1 MKKKILIL
9 FPTPFTEFNYWKFE
23 ISKLENDCNVKVIIH
38 DLSNIVIKKK
48 FKQEWKTSIYKK
60 TLKFNSL
67 YAWLKNFLY
76 QKNENLL
83 VINFIKISNFNSFI
97 INLFVR
103 ISNHTIIN
111 HSPANIFRSIKP
123 FKKNLNFFFE
133 RIKQHKLNIKVYL
146 FSFQMLLFNFFI
158 SKIRSP
164 KTLVLSNNFKKINF
178 NLKHESKNQLQKVD
192 FNAYDYS
199 NSLTY
204 FKKKPSRN
212 RYILYIDNG
221 APYFTGDAHYKGDS
235 TSIPYFQNIE
245 KYYTDLNNFFD
256 ELEKIF
262 KAKIIVIPHPKY
274 KSNSSKIKSLNPFFN
289 NRQVNNDFDVLPKL
303 TPNCLFFIQ
312 KNSTAVNFPIFF
324 KRPVMLIYSS
334 HQKLVRED
342 KHTLFYLGKKIGNK
356 PIDIMNFNKK
366 KILQC
371 LKINKKKYN
380 KFMYDFLTPSNK
392 SIINIPNYKILNR
405 LTNLN

>member
-23 ISKLENDCNVKVIIH
+23 ISKLENSCKVKVIIH
-38 DLSNIVIKKK
+38 DLSNILIKER

-67 YAWLKNFLY
+67 YAWLKNFLN
-76 QKNENLL
+76 QKKENFLI
-83 VINFIKISNFNSFI
+83 INFIEATNFNSFI
-97 INLFVR
+97 INLIVR
-103 ISNHTIIN
+103 ISKHTIIN
-111 HSPANIFRSIKP
+111 YSPANIFRSIKP
-123 FKKNLNFFFE
+123 YKKNLNFFFE
-133 RIKQHKLNIKVYL
+133 RIIQHKLNIKVYL
-146 FSFQMLLFNFFI
+146 FSFQKLLFNFFI
-158 SKIRSP
+158 SKIRSQ
-164 KTLVLSNNFKKINF
+164 KTLILSNNFKKINF
-178 NLKHESKNQLQKVD
+178 RHKDVSKNKLQKVD
-192 FNAYDYS
+192 FNEYDYS

-221 APYFTGDAHYKGDS
+221 APYFTGDAYFKGDS

-245 KYYTDLNNFFD
+245 KYYTNLNNFFN
-256 ELEKIF
+256 ELEKFF

-289 NRQVNNDFDVLPKL
+289 NRKVNNNFDALPKL
-303 TPNCLFFIQ
+303 TSNCLFFIQ
-312 KNSTAVNFPIFF
+312 KHSTAINFPIIF

-334 HQKLVRED
+334 QQKLTREE
-342 KHTLFYLGKKIGNK
+342 KYSLFYLGKKIGNK
-356 PIDIMNFNKK
+356 PVDIMNFNKK

-380 KFMYDFLTPSNK
+380 KFMYDFLTPNNK
-392 SIINIPNYKILNR
+392 LIINTPNYKILNR